1 MSDAQPFPTPEQRQA
16 MEKRCRWLMKTRK
29 ILELRLAF
37 YVRSYDKVDSE
48 DPLGRREAMG
58 ELLNDDPTLRIPA
71 LSGLVFR
78 GTTALWNQFD
88 IALVMDRN
96 QSNISRTLRDVKNG
110 GKYPEAWKRRLAEC
124 THEADGKTAGYDE
137 RVFDLLLDCQ
147 EEDYLLRFLK
157 PRRGPEPRSREEE
170 ERIRRFWEEEKR
182 RAEAD
187 AGRLGLTD
195 RDVWALRPDP
205 EDEGTDGGVLSL
217 KDAVAELL
225 RGMARWKGAW
235 AVATLLSIYT
245 ELSTFFHNI
254 YTWFPLISLAVTALC
269 VLFLRRRTP
278 GRILWRS
285 MGSTSLLILAIW
297 CVCFVGRGFSVEN
310 PSLLTRLPLMEKLQE
325 GIARMEGIEAQR
337 TAETRTLLEE
347 ALSMTNAFLTER
359 RRNDT
364 PVSETEYQQM
374 LRRTEVRE
382 VPESLRG
389 LRCALRVNEARIYLD
404 WAVDDYRS
412 GIAKLQTAE
421 RLLTQVK
428 AERNKAG
435 DEEEKNEEEK
445 NDALEGRAALALAGV
460 FFAGLERG
468 MWGERRDE
476 AIRTAEEAA
485 ALLRDRS
492 PRDAAEALELCS
504 LLFYLRAAHPI
515 EPDSTDLR
523 HAEEAAREGLA
534 LSRANE
540 NFLYPDLAAALG
552 RALAALDRNEEAI
565 RAFED
570 GIRHTDMQFQPNRYV
585 YLSAALAKV
594 CATLYLDKNDSA
606 RQKDAEMALSAA
618 LGVLNRHAHLTAD
631 ASLQFAVANASLAV
645 GLATGARQEVDRAL
659 DALDRVLEIWT
670 FTPYTANHIQA
681 AYTQALALTSLAFIP
696 SKQEGHKG
704 LGKQEREGG
713 KADSPL
719 GSFVGNEGRDLARL
733 LTPLDFKVGM
743 EALEKAVAILERI
756 AYYDRTNPTLSQKCA
771 GDLFKAYI
779 TLAEIHAITGVMSVI
794 NGESGGEEHHAAAV
808 QAVDR
813 ARELAGGEGAGTI
826 TQTEKF
832 LGEARLKAATIRML
846 MFLTGKTS
854 QDMEEF
860 FLKDVGR

>member
-37 YVRSYDKVDSE
+37 YVRSYDKADFE

-58 ELLNDDPTLRIPA
+58 ELLNNDPTLRIPA

-157 PRRGPEPRSREEE
+157 PRRGLEPRSREEE

-187 AGRLGLTD
+187 VGRLGLTE
-195 RDVWALRPDP
+195 RDVWALRPDH
-205 EDEGTDGGVLSL
+205 EDEGSDGGVLSL
-217 KDAVAELL
+217 KDAVVELL

-254 YTWFPLISLAVTALC
+254 YAWFPLISLAVAALC
-269 VLFLRRRTP
+269 VLFLRRGTP

-285 MGSTSLLILAIW
+285 VGSTSLLILAIW

-310 PSLLTRLPLMEKLQE
+310 PSLLTRLPLMEKLQD

-347 ALSMTNAFLTER
+347 ALSVTNAFLTER

-382 VPESLRG
+382 VPESLRT
-389 LRCALRVNEARIYLD
+389 LRCALRVNEARIYLE
-404 WAVDDYRS
+404 WSIDDYRS
-412 GIAKLQTAE
+412 GLTKLQTAE
-421 RLLTQVK
+421 RLLTQSRTELDEL
-428 AERNKAG
+428 ERAGPKAG
-435 DEEEKNEEEK
+435 GDLSSLRGKLASAE
-445 NDALEGRAALALAGV
+445 AAVLSL
-460 FFAGLERG
+460 GLDRG
-468 MWGERRDE
+468 MWQERADE
-476 AIRTAEEAA
+476 AIRTAEEAVS
-485 ALLRDRS
+485 LLRDRG
-492 PRDAAEALELCS
+492 PLEAIEALETCS
-504 LLFYLRAAHPI
+504 NLFYHRAI
-515 EPDSTDLR
+515 LSREEPSGPVRVDMR
-523 HAEEAAREGLA
+523 RAEEAAREGLA
-534 LSRANE
+534 LSERNGD
-540 NFLYPDLAAALG
+540 FMYPSLSLALG
-552 RALAALDRNEEAI
+552 LAMPVESMDMAAG
-565 RAFED
+565 AYED
-570 GIRHTDMQFQPNRYV
+570 GIRHTDMQLQPNLYV
-585 YLSAALAKV
+585 VLSAALAES
-594 CATLYLDKNDSA
+594 CAVRQMETQDPILGKNA
-606 RQKDAEMALSAA
+606 GEALSAA
-618 LGVLNRHAHLTAD
+618 FGIINRYAHMTSNAF
-631 ASLQFAVANASLAV
+631 LQFAMARASLAV
-645 GLATGARQEVDRAL
+645 GLATKSRQELDRAL

-670 FTPYTANHIQA
+670 FTPYTSNHIQA
-681 AYTQALALTSLAFIP
+681 TYTKALTLSSLAFFP
-696 SKQEGHKG
+696 QKHEGFDR
-704 LGKQEREGG
+704 LEREGTEMN
-713 KADSPL
+713 SPL
-719 GSFVGNEGRDLARL
+719 GDLIKNAAQDAHRQRNLLDQAARL
-733 LTPLDFKVGM
+733 RTLR
-743 EALEKAVAILERI
+743 EAVEILERI
-756 AYYDRTNPTLSQKCA
+756 AYYDRTNPTLSQKYA
-771 GDLFKAYI
+771 TDLFTAYRVLAKVQTMTGAMSTLLGEPGAEGHYSDAEKAI
-779 TLAEIHAITGVMSVI
+779 V
-794 NGESGGEEHHAAAV
+794 
-808 QAVDR
+808 R
-813 ARELAGGEGAGTI
+813 ARELDGGRGAEKI
-826 TQTEKF
+826 AQDEKF
-832 LGEARLKAATIRML
+832 LENIRMASGTARML
-846 MFLTGKTS
+846 MSLTGRTS

-860 FLKDVGR
+860 YLKGVGR

>member
-58 ELLNDDPTLRIPA
+58 DLLNDDPTLRIPA

-78 GTTALWNQFD
+78 GATALWNQFD

-187 AGRLGLTD
+187 VGRLGLTE
-195 RDVWALRPDP
+195 RDVWALRPDH
-205 EDEGTDGGVLSL
+205 EDGDGTDGGVLSL

-225 RGMARWKGAW
+225 RGMTHWKGAW

-254 YTWFPLISLAVTALC
+254 YAWFPLISLVVAALC
-269 VLFLRRRTP
+269 VLFLRRGTP

-285 MGSTSLLILAIW
+285 VGSTSLLILAIW

-337 TAETRTLLEE
+337 IAETRTLLEE
-347 ALSMTNAFLTER
+347 ALSVTNAFLMER

-382 VPESLRG
+382 VPESLRA

-412 GIAKLQTAE
+412 GLAKLQTAE
-421 RLLTQVK
+421 RLLQQSRT
-428 AERNKAG
+428 EL
-435 DEEEKNEEEK
+435 
-445 NDALEGRAALALAGV
+445 DALERAGPKAGEDLSSLRGKLASAEAATLSLGMD
-460 FFAGLERG
+460 RG
-468 MWGERRDE
+468 MWQDRADE
-476 AIRTAEEAA
+476 AIRTAEEAVS
-485 ALLRDRS
+485 LLRGRG
-492 PRDAAEALELCS
+492 PLEAIEALETCS
-504 LLFYLRAAHPI
+504 NLFYHRAILSLESLGPVRV
-515 EPDSTDLR
+515 DMR
-523 HAEEAAREGLA
+523 RAEEAAREGLA
-534 LSRANE
+534 LSERNGD
-540 NFLYPDLAAALG
+540 FMYPSLSLALG
-552 RALAALDRNEEAI
+552 LAMPVESMDMAAG
-565 RAFED
+565 AYED
-570 GIRHTDMQFQPNRYV
+570 GIRHTDMQLQPNLYV
-585 YLSAALAKV
+585 VLSAALAEA
-594 CATLYLDKNDSA
+594 CAVHQMETQDPVPGKNA
-606 RQKDAEMALSAA
+606 GEALSAA
-618 LGVLNRHAHLTAD
+618 FGILNRYAHMTSNAF
-631 ASLQFAVANASLAV
+631 LQFSVARASLAV
-645 GLATGARQEVDRAL
+645 GLAAKSRKELGMAL

-670 FTPYTANHIQA
+670 FTPYTSNHIQA
-681 AYTQALALTSLAFIP
+681 TYTKALTLSGLAFFP
-696 SKQEGHKG
+696 QRHEDFDR
-704 LGKQEREGG
+704 LEREG
-713 KADSPL
+713 AAMNSPL
-719 GSFVGNEGRDLARL
+719 GDLIKNAARDAHRQRDLLDQAARL
-733 LTPLDFKVGM
+733 RTLR
-743 EALEKAVAILERI
+743 EAVEILERI

-771 GDLFKAYI
+771 MDLFTAYRVLAKVQTMTGAMS
-779 TLAEIHAITGVMSVI
+779 TLLGEPGAEGHYSGAERAIV
-794 NGESGGEEHHAAAV
+794 
-808 QAVDR
+808 R
-813 ARELAGGEGAGTI
+813 ARELAGGPGAEKI
-826 TQTEKF
+826 AQDEKF
-832 LGEARLKAATIRML
+832 LKNTKMASGTARML
-846 MFLTGKTS
+846 MSLTGRTS

-860 FLKDVGR
+860 FLRGVGR